1 MRLTVDIRRTLVS
14 PGRTFRLEASFA
26 ISGPLVVVFGHSGS
40 GKSVTMQAI
49 AGLVRPDAGSIV
61 LNDRVL
67 FDATGGV
74 NVAARDRRVG
84 YVFQDYALF
93 PHLSVAA
100 NVGFGLH
107 GNRAR
112 LRELLDSFALLE
124 LAGSFP
130 AQLSGGQRQRVALA
144 RALAPGP
151 ELLLLDEP
159 FAALDP
165 VLRERMR
172 AELRRTVEATRTP
185 MVLVTHDPADAD
197 YFRGQLLTFDAGRVV
212 ATDDLNSPGA
222 WELARER
229 LGAPAGRL

>member
-1 MRLTVDIRRTLVS
+1 MKLAVEIRKALVS

-26 ISGPLVVVFGHSGS
+26 TSGPLVVIFGHSGS

-49 AGLVRPDAGSIV
+49 AGLLRPDAGSIV

-67 FDATGGV
+67 FDAGNGV
-74 NVAARDRRVG
+74 NVPARDRRIG

-93 PHLSVAA
+93 PHLTVAA
-100 NVGFGLH
+100 NVGFGLS
-107 GNRAR
+107 GNGTR
-112 LRELLDSFALLE
+112 LRELLETFALVE
-124 LAGSFP
+124 LADSFP

-165 VLRERMR
+165 VLRDRMR
-172 AELRRTVEATRTP
+172 AELRRTVEATGTP
-185 MVLVTHDPADAD
+185 MLLITHDPADAD
-197 YFRGQLLTFDAGRVV
+197 YFRGQMITFDAGRVV

-229 LGAPAGRL
+229 LGAATGRL